1 MTEWMFDIIN
11 PLQFLNI
18 VLNAAGKGTKIFHL
32 HGSFGDVYF
41 QCSAIKEAQDK
52 YPNICVIIDEK
63 YKDLAND
70 AFAGTPKVKI
80 ILFDCATAN
89 KMFSQISIL
98 GNKHEFPVRLL
109 PTVYPMVAESIGA
122 GLLSYVGFLR
132 LLTESDKVGPLEK
145 IDQKE
150 INLKKA
156 FQILAQANVPPGNT
170 VLISADNNTQS
181 EFSEEFWLQIC
192 EVIRSCGWVPCL
204 NASGTSVPARILAQ
218 SGLPKVVV
226 PPNLAVSIPTAAGCY
241 IGGTNGFSTIQAL
254 YNDRV
259 EGIHLINGLLIEDN
273 KISDRF
279 GNEFNVDLMFH
290 KNTCKQ
296 QFLGLQKEILVQK
309 NEVDDEL
316 ASEITSTLQKM
327 RAKIKGIR

>member
-1 MTEWMFDIIN
+1 MFDKMY
-11 PLQFLNI
+11 PLQFLNNI
-18 VLNAAGKGTKIFHL
+18 LNAAGKSAKIFHI

-41 QCSAIKEAQDK
+41 QCSAIKEAQEK
-52 YPNICVIIDEK
+52 YQNICVIIDEK
-63 YKDLAND
+63 YKNLAND
-70 AFAGTPKVKI
+70 TFAEIPKVKI
-80 ILFDCATAN
+80 ILFEGATAH

-109 PTVYPMVAESIGA
+109 PTIYPMVGESIA
-122 GLLSYVGFLR
+122 TGLLSYTGFLR

-145 IDQKE
+145 IEQQQ

-170 VLISADNNTQS
+170 VLISADNNTQV
-181 EFSEEFWLQIC
+181 EFSEEFWQQIC

-204 NASGTSVPARILAQ
+204 NASGTFVPARILAQ

-259 EGIHLINGLLIEDN
+259 EGIHLINGNFIQKN
-273 KISDRF
+273 KISDKF
-279 GNEFNVDLMFH
+279 GLNYKVELFFH
-290 KNTCKQ
+290 KNMFKHE
-296 QFLGLQKEILVQK
+296 FLGLQKEILVQK

-316 ASEITSTLQKM
+316 AAEIASTLQKM
-327 RAKIKGIR
+327 RSKIKARPMS